1 MKLLKAILIG
11 IVVVFLALIGMKLIG
26 VAIKIMFALFWLAL
40 IGLAAMA
47 LWKLFGSKGAKRAE
61 SSQDEAPSKLQ
72 SPEMTLEEYKRK
84 LEAQL
89 KQGSEKR
96 S

>member
-11 IVVVFLALIGMKLIG
+11 IVVLFLAFIGMKLIG
-26 VAIKIMFALFWLAL
+26 VAIKILFALFWLAL

-47 LWKLFGSKGAKRAE
+47 LWKMFASKGTKRAE
-61 SSQDEAPSKLQ
+61 SSEEPQKLQ
-72 SPEMTLEEYKRK
+72 TPEMTLEEYKRR
-84 LEAQL
+84 LESQL

-96 S
+96 P

>member
-1 MKLLKAILIG
+1 MKLLKLVLLG
-11 IVVVFLALIGMKLIG
+11 IVVVFLAFIGMKLIG
-26 VAIKIMFALFWLAL
+26 VAIKIMSYLFLLAL

-47 LWKLFGSKGAKRAE
+47 LWKMFGPKGAKRVE
-61 SSQDEAPSKLQ
+61 SSDEEGKLQ
-72 SPEMTLEEYKRK
+72 SPEMTLDEYKRK

-96 S
+96 P

>member
-1 MKLLKAILIG
+1 MKLLKLVLLG
-11 IVVVFLALIGMKLIG
+11 IVVVFLAFIGMKLIG
-26 VAIKIMFALFWLAL
+26 VAIKVMSYLFLLAL

-47 LWKLFGSKGAKRAE
+47 LWKMFGPKGAKRVE
-61 SSQDEAPSKLQ
+61 SSEEEIKLQ
-72 SPEMTLEEYKRK
+72 TPEMTLDEYKRK

-96 S
+96 P

>member
-1 MKLLKAILIG
+1 MKFLKLVLIG
-11 IVVVFLALIGMKLIG
+11 IVVVFLAFIGMKLVG
-26 VAIKIMFALFWLAL
+26 VAIKLTFALFWLAL

-47 LWKLFGSKGAKRAE
+47 LWKMFGPKRAKRVE
-61 SSQDEAPSKLQ
+61 SSEEENILQ
-72 SPEMTLEEYKRK
+72 TPELTLDEYKRK

-96 S
+96 P

>member
-1 MKLLKAILIG
+1 MKFLKLVLIG
-11 IVVVFLALIGMKLIG
+11 IVVVFLAFIGMKLVG
-26 VAIKIMFALFWLAL
+26 VAIKLMFALFWLAL

-47 LWKLFGSKGAKRAE
+47 LWKMFGPKRAKRVE
-61 SSQDEAPSKLQ
+61 SSEEENILQ
-72 SPEMTLEEYKRK
+72 TPELTLDEYKRK

-96 S
+96 P

>member
-1 MKLLKAILIG
+1 MKLLKLVLLG
-11 IVVVFLALIGMKLIG
+11 IVVVFLAFIGMKLIG
-26 VAIKIMFALFWLAL
+26 VAIKIMSYLFLLAL

-47 LWKLFGSKGAKRAE
+47 LWKMFGPKGAKRVE
-61 SSQDEAPSKLQ
+61 SSEEESKLQ
-72 SPEMTLEEYKRK
+72 TPEMTLDEYKRK

-96 S
+96 P

>member
-11 IVVVFLALIGMKLIG
+11 IVVLFLAFIGMKLIG

-47 LWKLFGSKGAKRAE
+47 LWKLFGPKGAKREE
-61 SSQDEAPSKLQ
+61 SGEEQSKLQ
-72 SPEMTLEEYKRK
+72 TPEMTLDEYKRR

-96 S
+96 P

>member
-11 IVVVFLALIGMKLIG
+11 IVVLFLVFVGMKLIG
-26 VAIKIMFALFWLAL
+26 VAIKIMFALLWLAL

-47 LWKLFGSKGAKRAE
+47 LWKMFGPKGAKRAE
-61 SSQDEAPSKLQ
+61 SSEEPVKLQ
-72 SPEMTLEEYKRK
+72 TPEMTLEEYKRR
-84 LEAQL
+84 LESQL

-96 S
+96 P

>member
-11 IVVVFLALIGMKLIG
+11 IVVLFLAFVGMKLIG
-26 VAIKIMFALFWLAL
+26 VAIKILFALFWLAL

-47 LWKLFGSKGAKRAE
+47 LWKMFASKGAKRAE
-61 SSQDEAPSKLQ
+61 SSEEPQKLQ
-72 SPEMTLEEYKRK
+72 TPEMTLEEYKRR
-84 LEAQL
+84 LEAQI

-96 S
+96 P

>member
-11 IVVVFLALIGMKLIG
+11 IVVLFLAFIGMKLVG
-26 VAIKIMFALFWLAL
+26 VAIKLMFALFWLAL

-47 LWKLFGSKGAKRAE
+47 LWKMFGPKRAKRVE
-61 SSQDEAPSKLQ
+61 SSEEENILQ
-72 SPEMTLEEYKRK
+72 TPELTLDEYKRK

-96 S
+96 P

>member
-1 MKLLKAILIG
+1 MNFLKIILIG
-11 IVVVFLALIGMKLIG
+11 ILVVFLAFSGMWLIG
-26 VAIKIMFALFWLAL
+26 VAIGLLKSLFWLFV

-47 LWKLFGSKGAKRAE
+47 LWKMFSSKSPKRVE
-61 SSQDEAPSKLQ
+61 DSQPENKLQ

-96 S
+96 P

>member
-11 IVVVFLALIGMKLIG
+11 IVVLFLAFIAMKLIG
-26 VAIKIMFALFWLAL
+26 VAIKILFALFWLAL

-47 LWKLFGSKGAKRAE
+47 LWKIFGPKGAKRVE
-61 SSQDEAPSKLQ
+61 SIEEQRELQ
-72 SPEMTLEEYKRK
+72 GPELTLDEYKRK

-89 KQGSEKR
+89 EQSSEKR

>member
-11 IVVVFLALIGMKLIG
+11 IVVLFLAFIGMKLVG
-26 VAIKIMFALFWLAL
+26 VAIKIMFGLFWLAL

-47 LWKLFGSKGAKRAE
+47 LWKMFGPKGAKRAE
-61 SSQDEAPSKLQ
+61 SSEDPGKLQ
-72 SPEMTLEEYKRK
+72 TPEMTLEEYKRR
-84 LEAQL
+84 LEAQI

-96 S
+96 P

>member
-1 MKLLKAILIG
+1 MKLLKLVLLG
-11 IVVVFLALIGMKLIG
+11 IVVVFLAFIGMKLIG
-26 VAIKIMFALFWLAL
+26 VAIKIMSSLFLLAL

-47 LWKLFGSKGAKRAE
+47 LWKMFGPKGAKRVE
-61 SSQDEAPSKLQ
+61 SSEEEIKLQ
-72 SPEMTLEEYKRK
+72 TPEMTLDEYKRK

-96 S
+96 P

>member
-11 IVVVFLALIGMKLIG
+11 IMVVFLAFIGMKLVG
-26 VAIKIMFALFWLAL
+26 VAIKLLFALFWLAL

-47 LWKLFGSKGAKRAE
+47 LWKMFGPKGAKRAE
-61 SSQDEAPSKLQ
+61 SSEEPSKLQ

-89 KQGSEKR
+89 KQSSEKR

>member
-1 MKLLKAILIG
+1 MKFMKLVLIG
-11 IVVVFLALIGMKLIG
+11 IVVVFLAFIGMNLIG
-26 VAIKIMFALFWLAL
+26 VAIKILFALFWLAL

-47 LWKLFGSKGAKRAE
+47 LWKIFGPKKAKRVE
-61 SSQDEAPSKLQ
+61 SSEEENILQ
-72 SPEMTLEEYKRK
+72 TPEMTLDEYKRK

-89 KQGSEKR
+89 KQGSERR

>member
-1 MKLLKAILIG
+1 MKLLKLVLLG
-11 IVVVFLALIGMKLIG
+11 IVVVFLAFIGMKLIG
-26 VAIKIMFALFWLAL
+26 VAIKIMSYLFLLAL

-47 LWKLFGSKGAKRAE
+47 LWKMFGPKGAKRVE
-61 SSQDEAPSKLQ
+61 SSDEENILQ
-72 SPEMTLEEYKRK
+72 TPEMTLDEYKRK

-96 S
+96 P

>member
-1 MKLLKAILIG
+1 MKFLKLVLIG
-11 IVVVFLALIGMKLIG
+11 IVVVFLAFIGMKLVG

-40 IGLAAMA
+40 LGLAAMA
-47 LWKLFGSKGAKRAE
+47 LWKIFGPKRAKRVE
-61 SSQDEAPSKLQ
+61 SSEEENILQ
-72 SPEMTLEEYKRK
+72 TPEMTLDEYKRK

-89 KQGSEKR
+89 RKDSERR

>member
-11 IVVVFLALIGMKLIG
+11 IVVLFLAFIGMKLVG
-26 VAIKIMFALFWLAL
+26 VAIKLLFALFWLAL

-47 LWKLFGSKGAKRAE
+47 LWKLFASKGAKRAE
-61 SSQDEAPSKLQ
+61 SSEEPSKLQ

-89 KQGSEKR
+89 KQSSEKR

>member
-1 MKLLKAILIG
+1 MKLLKLVLIG
-11 IVVVFLALIGMKLIG
+11 IVVVFLAFIGMKLIG
-26 VAIKIMFALFWLAL
+26 VAIKIMSYLFLLAL

-47 LWKLFGSKGAKRAE
+47 LWKMFGPKRAKRVE
-61 SSQDEAPSKLQ
+61 SSEEENILQ
-72 SPEMTLEEYKRK
+72 TPEMTLDEYKRK

-96 S
+96 P

>member
-1 MKLLKAILIG
+1 MKFLKLVLLG
-11 IVVVFLALIGMKLIG
+11 IVVVFLAFIGMKLIG
-26 VAIKIMFALFWLAL
+26 VAIKIMSSLFLLAL

-47 LWKLFGSKGAKRAE
+47 LWKIFGPKRAKRVE
-61 SSQDEAPSKLQ
+61 SSEEENILQ
-72 SPEMTLEEYKRK
+72 TPEMTLDEYKRK

-96 S
+96 P

>member
-1 MKLLKAILIG
+1 MKLLKLVLLG
-11 IVVVFLALIGMKLIG
+11 IVVVFLAFIGMKLIG
-26 VAIKIMFALFWLAL
+26 VAIKVMSYLFLLAL

-47 LWKLFGSKGAKRAE
+47 LWKMFGPKGAKRVE
-61 SSQDEAPSKLQ
+61 SSEEENILQ
-72 SPEMTLEEYKRK
+72 TPEMTLDEYKRK

-96 S
+96 P